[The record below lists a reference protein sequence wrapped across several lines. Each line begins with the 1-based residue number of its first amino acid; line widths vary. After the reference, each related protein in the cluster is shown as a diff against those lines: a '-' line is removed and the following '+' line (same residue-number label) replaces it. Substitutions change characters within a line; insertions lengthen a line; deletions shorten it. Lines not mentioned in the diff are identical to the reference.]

1 MLCLDP
7 GLGFPGADAG
17 GLLPTGWRLSRHSAH
32 LLWSFLHQ
40 AGLVPL
46 LAFLKKPLFPLSLD
60 SWCLLIVRF
69 PELLERVALE
79 QGSCPSGWWSDQTKP
94 SSDMFTLGTVAITKG
109 QFT

>member
-17 GLLPTGWRLSRHSAH
+17 GLLPMGWRLSRHSAH
-32 LLWSFLHQ
+32 LLLSFLHQ

-46 LAFLKKPLFPLSLD
+46 LAFLRKPLFPLSLD

-94 SSDMFTLGTVAITKG
+94 PSDMLTLGTVAMAKG